1 MSIFT
6 EYEFSKCVKRYKGD
20 RHAIKFNCRDQFL
33 VMSFAQFT
41 NRSGLRDI
49 ETTLDLC
56 SQDLYRSQGK
66 RIIKIFPFHAA
77 FCLTRISQITRKRII
92 SLAFAIRTAT
102 YER

>member
-1 MSIFT
+1 MMIYRAFT
-6 EYEFSKCVKRYKGD
+6 LFYG
-20 RHAIKFNCRDQFL
+20 
-33 VMSFAQFT
+33 
-41 NRSGLRDI
+41 
-49 ETTLDLC
+49 
-56 SQDLYRSQGK
+56 QGK